1 MQHSLR
7 KRKTNDKQL
16 SIRQAVCSRYHTH
29 TEAQMQTSQTKT
41 SFLPGD
47 LCRPTNTLG
56 SGNIILSVQEELY
69 DVLVEVDSSAMLM
82 VTEVRETTATSNR
95 SLAQISRAGQIFY
108 DPQDVRVL
116 QVIIASGPHA
126 GAVGYVPS
134 YWLSVIL
141 RP

>member
-1 MQHSLR
+1 
-7 KRKTNDKQL
+7 
-16 SIRQAVCSRYHTH
+16 
-29 TEAQMQTSQTKT
+29 
-41 SFLPGD
+41 
-47 LCRPTNTLG
+47 
-56 SGNIILSVQEELY
+56 
-69 DVLVEVDSSAMLM
+69 MLM